1 VGLAG
6 KSRGVSPLPGNVQAP
21 AVRPAYKEKKGMTS
35 GPFKPEVKTTG
46 YPRLRLEVAGQEE
59 ATPLLIPVLIQNL
72 SMGGVTLAVTNPWG
86 IADWERYRGADCV
99 LRVED
104 PKGQEVVNIRA
115 KIAWTRAGGNG
126 QPPWSLGLH
135 LVKPSSEALQRLSN
149 LLPHTSQDIK
159 GLWDRYDQVRK
170 SPGNSDLVYH
180 CYIGGLVLLVGGLVL
195 QFSGS
200 PAYQMCGW
208 VLWLLGS
215 LGIAGKITRP
225 FWQKRASGDQIG
237 KTL

>member
-1 VGLAG
+1 
-6 KSRGVSPLPGNVQAP
+6 
-21 AVRPAYKEKKGMTS
+21 MTS

-46 YPRLRLEVAGQEE
+46 YPCLRLEVAGQEE

-104 PKGQEVVNIRA
+104 PQGQEVVNIRA
-115 KIAWTRAGGNG
+115 KIAWTKFGGQG
-126 QPPWSLGLH
+126 QPPLSLGLH
-135 LVKPSSEALQRLSN
+135 MVKPSSEALQRLSN

-170 SPGNSDLVYH
+170 TPGQSHLVHH
-180 CYIGGLVLLVGGLVL
+180 CYIAGLVLLVGGMVL

-200 PAYQMCGW
+200 PAYKMCGW

-215 LGIAGKITRP
+215 LGIAGKIIWP